1 MADTIREKILADIKT
16 ALQAVT
22 VANGFNQDIKTV
34 ERDRLS
40 PLEIEIFPGALI
52 MDLGETVERQGAQ
65 VERVELS
72 VMVELWIAQDIG
84 GAVAMNKLLGDVKKK
99 WWRTPGARQMLWIL
113 CGREVSQCTH

>member
-22 VANGFNQDIKTV
+22 VANGFNQDLKTV

-40 PLEIEIFPGALI
+40 PLEIETFPGALI

-65 VERVELS
+65 VERVDLS
-72 VMVELWIAQDIG
+72 VMVELWIAQEIG
-84 GAVAMNKLLGDVKKK
+84 GAAAINQLIGDVKKK
-99 WWRTPGARQMLWIL
+99 WWRTPGVQQMPWIPYGKGL
-113 CGREVSQCTH
+113 SQSTH